1 MPLLDIA
8 ISQPCSCFR
17 NNIFTFR
24 SESSF
29 HSKLVIDNDGRLAS
43 SFSWKSI
50 TSTKKVGKNI
60 NFGRI
65 EVRRGGLIVK
75 AVATLEI
82 TNIACKNEELKQCR
96 NTLRM
101 DIDSIRSNAYLC
113 EPQTSGEDST
123 EVDERERLR
132 RSRIS
137 KANKGNTPWNKGKKH
152 SPETLQR
159 IKERTRIAMQDP
171 KIKMK
176 LVNLGHAQS
185 EETRIKIGA
194 GVRLG
199 WERRREKLMLQE
211 TCYYEWKTLIAA
223 ASRKGL
229 PGEEELQWDSYKIL
243 NKQHEKEWQQSVE
256 LRKIMSRP
264 KGSKRARKSAE
275 QKRKIAAAIAA
286 KWADPEYRD
295 RVCSGLAK
303 YHGIPEGVE
312 RKPRKKPSTDGQTQ
326 KTSTKKKIES
336 DDLAKH
342 ETKNQRIIL
351 KKSSTP
357 LYKDPLASSKLEML
371 KNIRAQRDAAINK
384 ESEAIC
390 RAKLLIAEAEK
401 AATALEI
408 AAKSSTLAQASLL
421 ESRELISEAISL
433 IKLMENE
440 DPVPCDLSEAITEP
454 VLQQTYTN
462 TQKLSSSDS
471 DTNNFSFN
479 KSSPSDTV
487 NGNATNSCYD
497 DLVKIGEKSCQTSS
511 DGFLPQESINNVHC
525 TNATMNFAD
534 PKRTQN
540 GIFAS
545 HGNIFLLNGVEENI
559 QSGQAEG
566 PQKQV
571 NKTKIWVCGRLVE
584 VEVQT

>member
-17 NNIFTFR
+17 NNIFTFS
-24 SESSF
+24 SESRF
-29 HSKLVIDNDGRLAS
+29 HGKLVIDNDRRLTS

-50 TSTKKVGKNI
+50 TRTKILGKNV
-60 NFGRI
+60 NLGRI
-65 EVRRGGLIVK
+65 EIRRGGLTIK

-82 TNIACKNEELKQCR
+82 TNIVCKNEELKQYR

-101 DIDSIRSNAYLC
+101 DIDSIRSNAYVC
-113 EPQTSGEDST
+113 ELQTSGEDST

-152 SPETLQR
+152 SPETLKR

-185 EETRIKIGA
+185 EETRMKIGV

-211 TCYYEWKTLIAA
+211 TCYYEWKNLIAA
-223 ASRKGL
+223 ASREGL
-229 PGEEELQWDSYKIL
+229 LGEEELQWDSYKIL
-243 NKQHEKEWQQSVE
+243 NNQYEKEWHQSVE
-256 LRKIMSRP
+256 LRKNMLRP
-264 KGSKRARKSAE
+264 KGSKRAPKSSE

-303 YHGIPEGVE
+303 FHGTPGGAE
-312 RKPRKKPSTDGQTQ
+312 RKPRKKPSVDEQTQ
-326 KTSTKKKIES
+326 KTSTKKKVES

-342 ETKNQRIIL
+342 ETEDQRIRL

-357 LYKDPLASSKLEML
+357 LYKDPFASSKLELL
-371 KNIRAQRDAAINK
+371 KNIRAQRVATMNK
-384 ESEAIC
+384 KSEAIS

-408 AAKSSTLAQASLL
+408 ASKSSTLAQASLL
-421 ESRELISEAISL
+421 ESREIIYEAISF
-433 IKLMENE
+433 IKLMENG
-440 DPVPCDLSEAITEP
+440 DPVACELSEATAES
-454 VLQQTYTN
+454 VLQQTDTN
-462 TQKLSSSDS
+462 TQIISSSDS
-471 DTNNFSFN
+471 EVETFSLNAFAL
-479 KSSPSDTV
+479 SDTV

-497 DLVKIGEKSCQTSS
+497 DLVKASEKSCERSY
-511 DGFLPQESINNVHC
+511 DGFLPQESINNMNH
-525 TNATMNFAD
+525 TNATMNLAD
-534 PKRTQN
+534 PKRTPN
-540 GIFAS
+540 GIAS
-545 HGNIFLLNGVEENI
+545 HGKVSLLNGVKKNI
-559 QSGQAEG
+559 QSGKAEG

-571 NKTKIWVCGRLVE
+571 KNTKIWVCGRLVE
-584 VEVQT
+584 VEEQT

>member
-29 HSKLVIDNDGRLAS
+29 HSKLLIDSDWRLAS

-82 TNIACKNEELKQCR
+82 TNIACKNEELKQYR

-101 DIDSIRSNAYLC
+101 DIDSIRSNAYVC
-113 EPQTSGEDST
+113 EPQASGEDST
-123 EVDERERLR
+123 AVDERERLR

-211 TCYYEWKTLIAA
+211 TCYYEWKNLIAA

-264 KGSKRARKSAE
+264 RGSKRARKSAE

-312 RKPRKKPSTDGQTQ
+312 RKPRKKPSTDGQTR
-326 KTSTKKKIES
+326 KTSTKKEIKS

-342 ETKNQRIIL
+342 ETKNQRIRL

-384 ESEAIC
+384 KSEAIS

-462 TQKLSSSDS
+462 TQKMSSSDS

-479 KSSPSDTV
+479 ASSPSDTV
-487 NGNATNSCYD
+487 IGNATNSCYD
-497 DLVKIGEKSCQTSS
+497 DLVKIGEKTCHPSS
-511 DGFLPQESINNVHC
+511 DGFLPQESITNVHC
-525 TNATMNFAD
+525 TNATMNLAD
-534 PKRTQN
+534 PKRSPN
-540 GIFAS
+540 GIVAS
-545 HGNIFLLNGVEENI
+545 HGHIFLLNGVEENI

-584 VEVQT
+584 VQT

>member
-17 NNIFTFR
+17 NSVFAFS

-29 HSKLVIDNDGRLAS
+29 HSKLVIDNDWRLVS

-50 TSTKKVGKNI
+50 TSTKKVGKNT

-65 EVRRGGLIVK
+65 EVHRGGLIIK

-82 TNIACKNEELKQCR
+82 TNIASKNEELKHNR

-101 DIDSIRSNAYLC
+101 DTDSRLNACVC
-113 EPQTSGEDST
+113 EPQVSGEDAT
-123 EVDERERLR
+123 EVDDRERLR

-159 IKERTRIAMQDP
+159 IKERTKIAMQDP

-176 LVNLGHAQS
+176 LVNLGHRQS
-185 EETRIKIGA
+185 EETRLKIGL

-211 TCYYEWKTLIAA
+211 TCYYEWKILIAT

-229 PGEEELQWDSYKIL
+229 LGEEELQWDSYKIL
-243 NKQHEKEWQQSVE
+243 NKQHEKEWHQSVE

-264 KGSKRARKSAE
+264 KGSKRAPKSAE

-312 RKPRKKPSTDGQTQ
+312 RKPRRKPSIDGQTR
-326 KTSTKKKIES
+326 KTSTKKKIEP
-336 DDLAKH
+336 DDFAKH
-342 ETKNQRIIL
+342 ETKNQRIRL
-351 KKSSTP
+351 KKSNTP
-357 LYKDPLASSKLEML
+357 LYKDPLASSKFEMI

-384 ESEAIC
+384 KSEAIS

-408 AAKSSTLAQASLL
+408 AAKSSTLAQDSLS
-421 ESRELISEAISL
+421 ESRELISEAISF

-440 DPVPCDLSEAITEP
+440 DLVPYDLSEAITEP
-454 VLQQTYTN
+454 VLQQSDTN
-462 TQKLSSSDS
+462 TQILSASDS
-471 DTNNFSFN
+471 DTDNFSFN
-479 KSSPSDTV
+479 AYALSCTV

-497 DLVKIGEKSCQTSS
+497 DLVKSGEKSCQTSS
-511 DGFLPQESINNVHC
+511 DGFLPQESIKNLRC
-525 TNATMNFAD
+525 TDAPMNLAD
-534 PKRTQN
+534 PKRTPN
-540 GIFAS
+540 GIPS
-545 HGNIFLLNGVEENI
+545 HGNISLLNGVEKNNQPGE
-559 QSGQAEG
+559 AEG
-566 PQKQV
+566 PQKRV

-584 VEVQT
+584 EQT